1 MLQIPHSQLLFTHF
15 LSTLSINTGASP
27 PPPPPLWSPCLQDQ
41 VVSKIF
47 LLFQLK
53 SNLAIGL
60 ITLFFV
66 DFGCWVFVVVVD
78 YTWEWVLYSVFECIP
93 IASHPQVL
101 YLKLNLLSLTFPQTF
116 AAPKNLM

>member
-1 MLQIPHSQLLFTHF
+1 MLQIPHSQLLFLISF
-15 LSTLSINTGASP
+15 QTLSINTGASP
-27 PPPPPLWSPCLQDQ
+27 PPPRRRPCLQDQ
-41 VVSKIF
+41 EVSKIF

-93 IASHPQVL
+93 ITSHPQFL
-101 YLKLNLLSLTFPQTF
+101 YLKLNLLSLTFPQ
-116 AAPKNLM
+116 NLM